1 MTLREIA
8 LMYLDLERAEERQTS
23 DDFGDLKAGA
33 F

>member
-1 MTLREIA
+1 MTLRVIA
-8 LMYLDLERAEERQTS
+8 QTYLDLDKAEERQTS